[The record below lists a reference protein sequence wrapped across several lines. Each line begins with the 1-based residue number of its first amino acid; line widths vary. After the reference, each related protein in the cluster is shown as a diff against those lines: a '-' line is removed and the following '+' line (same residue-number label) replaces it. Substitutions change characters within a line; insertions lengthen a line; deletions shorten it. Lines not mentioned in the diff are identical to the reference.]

1 MKRNAFQIVAILI
14 GIVVLSSGWMR
25 AAQRNEKVV
34 WMYKVVQFNPSAN
47 APIQDAQTLLGE
59 QGAEGWELVSAQEQT
74 RLAGITYF
82 YFKKAR

>member
-1 MKRNAFQIVAILI
+1 
-14 GIVVLSSGWMR
+14 
-25 AAQRNEKVV
+25 
-34 WMYKVVQFNPSAN
+34 MYKVVQFNPSAN
-47 APIQDAQTLLGE
+47 APIQDAQNLLGE